1 MESWESLAGW
11 VGPIATM
18 IAAVMTAANLG
29 SRITGWGFV
38 VFVIAS
44 LSWCVF
50 GFTSGQTN
58 LLATNAFLAFVNV
71 IGVWRWLGRQARF
84 DDGGKAAA
92 RRSRRAPVPTLF
104 SAASLIGSPVR
115 GRKGASLGTVVDAM
129 LQCDNKEIA
138 YIVIAEGGVG
148 GVGERLHALDPR
160 PLRIED
166 ASIQCD
172 LTADELAGLPVL
184 TPDNWPPHLPADQN
198 AAARM

>member
-1 MESWESLAGW
+1 MEGWESLAGW
-11 VGPIATM
+11 LGPIATM

-44 LSWCVF
+44 LSWCVV
-50 GFTSGQTN
+50 GFASGQTN
-58 LLATNAFLAFVNV
+58 LVATNAFLAVVNV

-84 DDGGKAAA
+84 DDGGRAA
-92 RRSRRAPVPTLF
+92 SRHSKRAPVPTLF

-115 GRKGASLGTVVDAM
+115 GREGISLGTVVDAM
-129 LQCDNKEIA
+129 LECGDKEIA

-160 PLRIED
+160 PLRIDD

-172 LTADELAGLPVL
+172 LTADELAKLPVL
-184 TPDNWPPHLPADQN
+184 TPDDWPTHLPTNQP
-198 AAARM
+198 